1 MELQGKAIIITGA
14 SSGIGEAS
22 ARLFARE
29 GANLILGARRADRL
43 EDIAGEIS
51 RSAAGRAVF
60 LAGDVGDETYAEALV
75 DLAETEFGGLD
86 AAFNNAGMAG
96 KYAPIPDMTTD
107 NWHAVIATNL
117 TSAFFAARK
126 QIPAILRR
134 GGGSVVF
141 TSSFVG
147 HTVGL
152 PRMGAYAASK
162 AGLIGLTQVLAAEY
176 GAQGIRVNAL
186 LPGGTMTEMAGDDPA
201 FHEFVRGLHAL
212 KRMANPEEIAEAALF
227 LIGQRSSFV
236 TGTAFLADGGNSISK
251 L

>member
-1 MELQGKAIIITGA
+1 MELQGKVIIITGA
-14 SSGIGEAS
+14 SSDIGEAA

-29 GANLILGARRADRL
+29 GANLVLGARRANRL
-43 EDIAGEIS
+43 EDIAGEIN
-51 RSAAGRAVF
+51 RNTAGRAVF

-75 DLAETEFGGLD
+75 DLAESEFGGLD

-96 KYAPIPDMTTD
+96 EYAPIPDMATD

-134 GGGSVVF
+134 GGGSIVF

-147 HTVGL
+147 HTIGL

-212 KRMANPEEIAEAALF
+212 KRIADPAEIAEAALF
-227 LIGQRSSFV
+227 LIGHRSSFV
-236 TGTAFLADGGNSISK
+236 TGSALLADGGNSISK

>member
-43 EDIAGEIS
+43 EDIAGKINRET
-51 RSAAGRAVF
+51 AGRAVF
-60 LAGDVGDETYAEALV
+60 IAGDVSDEAYAHALV
-75 DLAETEFGGLD
+75 DLAETKFGGLD
-86 AAFNNAGMAG
+86 AAFNNAGIAG
-96 KYAPIPDMTTD
+96 EYAPIADMTTE
-107 NWHAVIATNL
+107 NWHSVIATNL
-117 TSAFFAARK
+117 NSAFFAARK

-147 HTVGL
+147 HTIGL

-176 GAQGIRVNAL
+176 GVQGIRVNAL